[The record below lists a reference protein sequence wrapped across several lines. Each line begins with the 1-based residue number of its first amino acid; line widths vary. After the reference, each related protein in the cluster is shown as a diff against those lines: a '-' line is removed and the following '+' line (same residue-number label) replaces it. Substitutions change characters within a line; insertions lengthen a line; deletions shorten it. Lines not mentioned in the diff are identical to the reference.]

1 MKTAVEHSVYGIIT
15 YEESIWTGS
24 RTLYVNGQA
33 LEKQS
38 RNTFVLVRDKQT
50 TYFTLKGSYLSGL
63 KLTVDNQTF
72 PIIAGPKWY
81 EVLIV
86 VTMALLYLVW
96 ANVPTLVV
104 HLRCHRRC
112 NLRRCFYL
120 LFVSDETAAKPGN
133 EDSHRIEHGSVDLR
147 YYLRSG
153 DALSLRSHVTY
164 HKNQEARH
172 RMCRAVLYS
181 TYQRF

>member
-104 HLRCHRRC
+104 HLPVIGGAVGGAICGGVSIFS
-112 NLRRCFYL
+112 LYL
-120 LFVSDETAAKPGN
+120 MKLQQNPGMKILIGLSMGVLTFAITYAVGMLFL
-133 EDSHRIEHGSVDLR
+133 SV
-147 YYLRSG
+147 
-153 DALSLRSHVTY
+153 V
-164 HKNQEARH
+164 
-172 RMCRAVLYS
+172 M
-181 TYQRF
+181 